1 MRLRAFLFGACLVVL
16 GMAAAGSA
24 APQTYTPTGP
34 PSYAPAEKVGLP
46 EIRNLLLA
54 SNVPPETIE
63 RLLEAYPE
71 DRTFTAEEARVL
83 VESAVAIS
91 GVPERGEGASV
102 RRPTGYPVGREGIR
116 PLPET
121 EPLPAGTRPTLGEL
135 PIFGQNIFLVAP
147 EGFEPPQDVAVGP
160 EYVLGAGDELA
171 IVLWG
176 TVEKQWTPLVSR
188 DGNVALPQV
197 GLIPAAGLSLAEFR
211 ETLRARLA
219 AVYSGFE
226 LSVSLTTL
234 RSIQVSVL
242 GEVRRPGTYTL
253 SPLSTSF
260 NALYYAGGPTEIG
273 TLRGVK
279 VFRGDTLISVV
290 DLYDLLLSG
299 ESGDDVRL
307 GTDYRVFVPPVF
319 GRVSVR
325 GDVRRPA
332 RYEVKPGETVDD
344 LVRFAGGTTA
354 TSYTPRQVL
363 DRVRSDGTRE
373 TFDLALDAAGGATAV
388 LDGDALT
395 IYSVYQVEPRQYVTI
410 SGEVQAPG
418 RYELFPGMTVS
429 DLVFRAGNPIESAF
443 LSGGELSRLA
453 PSEGDSVAYT
463 IPFSLES
470 AISAPHGASD
480 FALQA
485 EDRVHIR
492 RAPGWVPQ
500 ATVTVTGEVR
510 FPGAYSLTLRE
521 ERLSQVM
528 HRAGGLNAEAFPSAS
543 GLFRKE
549 GGRIIVDFARVLSNP
564 GSIEDVI
571 MADGDSVYVPRYN
584 ETIQVTGAV
593 SRPGALIYR
602 PGKTADYYLRRTGG
616 LREDADKG
624 RVHIIGVDGS
634 AQKVRRSMWFDPEVP
649 PGAIIEV
656 GSKAPGKATDWLGA
670 IRDGATIMSGLA
682 TTIYIITQLNK

>member
-1 MRLRAFLFGACLVVL
+1 
-16 GMAAAGSA
+16 MAAAGSA

-116 PLPET
+116 PLPDA
-121 EPLPAGTRPTLGEL
+121 EPLPAGTRQALGEL

>member
-1 MRLRAFLFGACLVVL
+1 
-16 GMAAAGSA
+16 
-24 APQTYTPTGP
+24 
-34 PSYAPAEKVGLP
+34 
-46 EIRNLLLA
+46 
-54 SNVPPETIE
+54 
-63 RLLEAYPE
+63 
-71 DRTFTAEEARVL
+71 
-83 VESAVAIS
+83 
-91 GVPERGEGASV
+91 
-102 RRPTGYPVGREGIR
+102 
-116 PLPET
+116 
-121 EPLPAGTRPTLGEL
+121 
-135 PIFGQNIFLVAP
+135 
-147 EGFEPPQDVAVGP
+147 
-160 EYVLGAGDELA
+160 
-171 IVLWG
+171 
-176 TVEKQWTPLVSR
+176 
-188 DGNVALPQV
+188 
-197 GLIPAAGLSLAEFR
+197 
-211 ETLRARLA
+211 
-219 AVYSGFE
+219 
-226 LSVSLTTL
+226 VSLTTL